1 VSPLEIE
8 RTLLARGRTEVR
20 GGTLRV
26 VGQGRAPALPVGV
39 EPVSVGRDPS
49 CQIVLNDPRVSA
61 IHVEFS
67 ATSLGVRVRDMGS
80 RNGTF
85 LGQTRLSEVYLTHR
99 CRISV
104 GETTLELEPVAPE
117 KVSVG
122 RVDAFGPLVGES
134 LAMRAVFDR
143 LTRAAPTELTVLI
156 LGETGTGKE
165 LVAQAIHSASTRKAK
180 PFVVV
185 DCSAI
190 SPSLAEATLFGH
202 EKGAFTGADQRRA
215 SPFEEAKGGTVF
227 LDELGELPLDL
238 QPKLLRVLA
247 ERRVKPVGS
256 NAYRD
261 VDVRVLAAT
270 RRDLAR
276 SANEGTF
283 RSDLYFRVAQLRVEL
298 PPLRDR
304 VGDIPLLM
312 RNMLAD
318 SGDEGAFARVSN
330 ETLERL
336 MRYDW
341 PGNVRELRNAVTAAL
356 ALSDGGELAV
366 ASHLGA
372 LERSGAGAVPYPE
385 GAESLVGRDYH
396 QAKREALSRFEQEYF
411 SALAR
416 SCGGNVSKMAEVAGL
431 ARVHVRRYLGAHGL
445 RDGKGPGRPPKAK

>member
-1 VSPLEIE
+1 MSPLEIE
-8 RTLLARGRTEVR
+8 RTLLARGRAQVR

-26 VGQGRAPALPVGV
+26 VGGRAAALPVGV

-49 CQIVLNDPRVSA
+49 CQIVLDDPRVSA
-61 IHVEFS
+61 IHAEFS
-67 ATSLGVRVRDMGS
+67 ATPLGVRARDLGS

-85 LGQTRLSEVYLTHR
+85 LGQTRLTEVHLTHR
-99 CRISV
+99 CRVAV
-104 GETTLELEPVAPE
+104 GETTLEFEPLAPE
-117 KVSVG
+117 KVALG
-122 RVDAFGPLVGES
+122 KAEAFGPLVGES
-134 LAMRAVFDR
+134 PAMRSVFDR

-165 LVAQAIHSASTRKAK
+165 VAAQAIHAASARKAK

-185 DCSAI
+185 DCGAI
-190 SPSLAEATLFGH
+190 SPSLAEAALFGH
-202 EKGAFTGADQRRA
+202 EKGAFTGADQRRP
-215 SPFEEAKGGTVF
+215 SPFEEADGGTVF

-256 NAYRD
+256 NAYRE

-270 RRDLAR
+270 RRDLVR
-276 SANEGTF
+276 SVNDGTF

-298 PPLRDR
+298 PPLRER

-318 SGDEGAFARVSN
+318 FGDPDAFARVTN
-330 ETLERL
+330 EALERL

-372 LERSGAGAVPYPE
+372 LERAGWGSSALPE
-385 GAESLVGRDYH
+385 TPEQLLERDYH
-396 QAKREALSRFEQEYF
+396 QAKREALFRFEQEYF
-411 SALAR
+411 GVLAR

-431 ARVHVRRYLGAHGL
+431 ARVHVRRYLAAHGL
-445 RDGKGPGRPPKAK
+445 REGKRPGRPPKGE

>member
-1 VSPLEIE
+1 M
-8 RTLLARGRTEVR
+8 R

-26 VGQGRAPALPVGV
+26 VGQSRGPTLPVGV

-61 IHVEFS
+61 IHAEFS
-67 ATSLGVRVRDMGS
+67 ATPLGVRARDLGS

-85 LGQTRLSEVYLTHR
+85 LGQTRLTEVYLTHR
-99 CRISV
+99 CRIVV
-104 GETTLELEPVAPE
+104 GETSLEFEPLAPE
-117 KVSVG
+117 KVPLG
-122 RVDAFGPLVGES
+122 KAGAFGPLVGES

-143 LTRAAPTELTVLI
+143 LTRAAPTDLTVLI

-165 LVAQAIHSASTRKAK
+165 VAAQAIHAASARKSK

-185 DCSAI
+185 DCGAI
-190 SPSLAEATLFGH
+190 SPSLAEAALFGH
-202 EKGAFTGADQRRA
+202 EKGAFTGADQRRP
-215 SPFEEAKGGTVF
+215 SPFEEAAGGTVF

-247 ERRVKPVGS
+247 ERRVKAVGS
-256 NAYRD
+256 NAYRE

-270 RRDLAR
+270 RRDLVR
-276 SANEGTF
+276 SVNEGSF

-298 PPLRDR
+298 PPLRER
-304 VGDIPLLM
+304 VGDIPLLV
-312 RNMLAD
+312 RNMLTD
-318 SGDEGAFARVSN
+318 FGDPDAFSRVSN

-341 PGNVRELRNAVTAAL
+341 PGNVRELRNAVTAAV
-356 ALSDGGELAV
+356 ALSDGADV
-366 ASHLGA
+366 SIASHLGA
-372 LERSGAGAVPYPE
+372 LERTGWGASPFGEAGDAPLE
-385 GAESLVGRDYH
+385 RDYH

-411 SALAR
+411 RALAQ

-431 ARVHVRRYLGAHGL
+431 ARVHVRRYLDVHGL
-445 RDGKGPGRPPKAK
+445 REGKRPGRPPKIDPSGGP